1 MSHELD
7 AALTYLARVAGL
19 GATLWLVQLAIDA
32 FFHLWVG
39 FTVQEK
45 VKGLPIHI
53 VKRPKTKDPM
63 GFDTSRDDD
72 GPSLP

>member
-7 AALTYLARVAGL
+7 AALTYLARIAGL
-19 GATLWLVQLAIDA
+19 GVTLWLCEQAMSV
-32 FFHLWVG
+32 FFSIWVG

-63 GFDTSRDDD
+63 GFDTSRDDSRDD
-72 GPSLP
+72 G